1 MAAIQMLGELDRLK
15 REHGSYKAQ
24 IKLNA
29 SAPLQPTPQQQREMI
44 VHNFCLKLV
53 SNAVKREST
62 KFLFDLKMKM
72 QEELRRKQEEQ
83 EEGSSVVSAVADLPK
98 NSRTASAPALKRQSS
113 MGSSSS
119 SSSSERK
126 IMTLSNLG
134 RMRSDLGRRR
144 PHTSALALQRG
155 AHTLGRVQDFAQ
167 IIKTTTSPEDF
178 RDQLQDQLLHRAKD
192 SKKVFEII
200 CRNMKMGSVCQFN
213 PRRLSQEIDLSH
225 FTASHTLEKV
235 TKLEDLAAFRKKDG
249 MLLFLDPSTN
259 TYGHK
264 VVLRISFL
272 KAIDIGE
279 DQEMKKDYTFWS
291 DGNYYGL
298 QILQEARSTV
308 GLHSLL
314 MQDEEEETGEKSS
327 LPGWNGRPPIYIP
340 APICQLQVLDTW
352 DYAQAASLA
361 YNLSHLKLFA
371 ISCPNPKAGMKRLQE
386 FLDQQLLI
394 EMASFTVTGGI
405 SALHL
410 SALHGNEEAVQ
421 TLVST
426 GANINHRCKGDKYL
440 TPLHEAVIGGHV
452 NIVRYL
458 LSQGASQVVT
468 DEVGRCPLH
477 YSCQLGHV
485 TISRLLMESPGGRRA
500 LLLEDRF
507 SSKPID
513 MCATNFLKSQV
524 EAVMR
529 KHKIYKKP
537 RVSIMDRI

>member
-1 MAAIQMLGELDRLK
+1 
-15 REHGSYKAQ
+15 
-24 IKLNA
+24 
-29 SAPLQPTPQQQREMI
+29 
-44 VHNFCLKLV
+44 
-53 SNAVKREST
+53 
-62 KFLFDLKMKM
+62 
-72 QEELRRKQEEQ
+72 
-83 EEGSSVVSAVADLPK
+83 
-98 NSRTASAPALKRQSS
+98 
-113 MGSSSS
+113 
-119 SSSSERK
+119 
-126 IMTLSNLG
+126 MTLSNLG

-144 PHTSALALQRG
+144 PHTSSSALTALQQHRG
-155 AHTLGRVQDFAQ
+155 AQTTLGRVQDFAQ
-167 IIKTTTSPEDF
+167 IIKTTTNPEDF

-200 CRNMKMGSVCQFN
+200 CRNFKMGSVCQFN

-225 FTASHTLEKV
+225 FTANHTLEKV

-314 MQDEEEETGEKSS
+314 MQEEEEVAGEKSS

-340 APICQLQVLDTW
+340 APICQLQILDTG

-371 ISCPNPKAGMKRLQE
+371 VSCPNPKAGLKRLQE

-507 SSKPID
+507 SSKPIE